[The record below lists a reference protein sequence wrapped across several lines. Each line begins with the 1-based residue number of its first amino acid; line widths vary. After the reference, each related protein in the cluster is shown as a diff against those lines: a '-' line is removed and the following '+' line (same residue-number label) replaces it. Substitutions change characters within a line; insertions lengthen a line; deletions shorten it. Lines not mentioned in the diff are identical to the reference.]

1 MFNKT
6 ILLLSL
12 CMMSNI
18 AFAQFELQKDA
29 TSAVKKL
36 LTEHYGAKFDKKKQC
51 QIYDFTAYAEYGAEK
66 EPYCVRVVSADF
78 KLLNQIP
85 TLYLAVAGDTVEEAS
100 RVDTG
105 LGGLFILQRK
115 EKDWH
120 IIAKNPYIASGGA
133 GRSQMTDYK
142 LIEIGQHKY
151 AWLGEECA
159 SGAGGETSCQTNI
172 YAPIAKKIALIAE
185 IESHHSYEFASGDEY
200 LDDNAQIN
208 ILKNQP
214 VVNGYYPISVKVK
227 TETGKFNRQGQKVKP
242 KIKHHQYKMT
252 FDVKMQQFIEVK
264 EKQ

>member
-12 CMMSNI
+12 GMISNM

-29 TSAVKKL
+29 TPAVKKL

-66 EPYCVRVVSADF
+66 QPYCVRVVSADF

-85 TLYLAVAGDTVEEAS
+85 TLYLVVAGDTIEEAS

-142 LIEIGQHKY
+142 LTEIGKHKY

-159 SGAGGETSCQTNI
+159 SGAGGERNCQTNI
-172 YAPIAKKIALIAE
+172 YAPITQKIALIAE
-185 IESHHSYEFASGDEY
+185 IPNHHSYEFSSEEYIDE
-200 LDDNAQIN
+200 NATIT
-208 ILKNQP
+208 ILNNQNM
-214 VVNGYYPISVKVK
+214 VNGYYPISVKVK
-227 TETGKFNRQGQKVKP
+227 YEIGQFNRQGK
-242 KIKHHQYKMT
+242 KIKTKIKTHQYKMT
-252 FDVKMQQFIEVK
+252 FDVKTQKFIEVK
-264 EKQ
+264 